1 MKTNLL
7 ALLLLLSP
15 FAVVAQQTSNP
26 DSTENKFFVGIGV
39 SNTPYPI
46 MGELKHESFS
56 AIMPIVN
63 AHFGYRLNKRT
74 AVQMGVGYGA
84 DEINGHGTGS
94 LRDGVLGKFY
104 KYQRIRGVVT
114 PLTLKWTPFNPY
126 KRLQVYANASL
137 APVFGHMKTRATETY
152 DEDVVVLYDE
162 KFYTFDLVAT
172 AGLTLNYRLSKRIDL
187 YADGILFYKNFFFEP
202 RSSSLYE
209 GKSAGIGL
217 NYNLSLRREK

>member
-1 MKTNLL
+1 MKTNFLI
-7 ALLLLLSP
+7 LLLLLSS
-15 FAVVAQQTSNP
+15 FAAVAQHASSP
-26 DSTENKFFVGIGV
+26 DTTENRFFVGIGV
-39 SNTPYPI
+39 NNTPYPI

-56 AIMPIVN
+56 TIMPI
-63 AHFGYRLNKRT
+63 AHASFGYKLNKRT
-74 AVQMGVGYGA
+74 TVQMGLGYGA
-84 DEINGHGTGS
+84 NEINGHGTGS

-104 KYQRIRGVVT
+104 RYQRIRGIVT
-114 PLTLKWTPFNPY
+114 PLTLRWTPFHPY

-152 DEDVVVLYDE
+152 DEDVVVLYDD

-187 YADGILFYKNFFFEP
+187 YADGILFYKNFYFEQ

-217 NYNLSLRREK
+217 NYNLNLKR

>member
-1 MKTNLL
+1 MKINLL
-7 ALLLLLSP
+7 ALFLLLSP

-26 DSTENKFFVGIGV
+26 DSTENKFYIGIEL

-56 AIMPIVN
+56 SIMPIVQAN
-63 AHFGYRLNKRT
+63 FGYRLNKRT
-74 AVQMGVGYGA
+74 IVQVGLGYGA
-84 DEINGHGTGS
+84 NEINGHGTGS
-94 LRDGVLGKFY
+94 LRDGKLSMIQDH
-104 KYQRIRGVVT
+104 QRIRGVVT

-126 KRLQVYANASL
+126 KRLQLYANASL
-137 APVFGHMKTRATETY
+137 APVFGHMKARATETY
-152 DEDVVVLYDE
+152 DEDVTVLYDD

-209 GKSAGIGL
+209 SKSVGVGL
-217 NYNLSLRREK
+217 NYNLNLKR